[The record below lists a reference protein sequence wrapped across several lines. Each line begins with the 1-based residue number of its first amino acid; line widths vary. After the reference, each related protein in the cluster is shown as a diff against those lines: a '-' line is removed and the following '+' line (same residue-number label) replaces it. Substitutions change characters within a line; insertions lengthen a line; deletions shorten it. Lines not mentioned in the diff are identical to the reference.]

1 MGCLISKHEDEPKTR
16 VNEEDKAIAQIKI
29 TRDQVKNYL
38 KKLENTI
45 AQLKSAT
52 KECVKNKQKDKALLV
67 LRKQKFLEKNLE
79 TGRGELLNLEG
90 QIASIENA
98 QIQKNVYEALKQGN
112 EFLKNINKQLTVED
126 VNKLMEET
134 AEAIEY
140 QQEVGRA
147 LAQQGIQEDDTDLLQ
162 QLDELDAVEALDID
176 LPSVP
181 QQEPVKKHKN
191 KHKVKKEEPAEVLY
205 E

>member
-1 MGCLISKHEDEPKTR
+1 MGCLAVKHEEEPKTR

-38 KKLENTI
+38 KKLESNI
-45 AQLKSAT
+45 SQLKAAI
-52 KECVKNKQKDKALLV
+52 KECVKNKQKDKALLA

-162 QLDELDAVEALDID
+162 QLDELDAVEALEVN

-191 KHKVKKEEPAEVLY
+191 KHKAKKEEPAEVIY